1 MKKLL
6 FVFGTRPEALKF
18 APLILAAKKD
28 RRFCVEVCFT
38 GQHREMAFQVLDL
51 FRLKADYDLNVMKPN
66 QSLSLLTERL
76 IAKLD
81 PIMKKSAPDAVI
93 VQGDTT
99 SAFVGAL
106 SAFYHKVPVAH
117 VEAGLRSF
125 DKYQPFP
132 EELNRAFV
140 SRIADWHFAPT
151 SGAAKNLLNENTD
164 KNKVFITG
172 NTVVDA
178 LSTVSGQLN
187 LNKTVLVSE
196 ILKRKKRIVLATT
209 HRRENFGKPLEEIC
223 SAFNELTH
231 RHEDIE
237 ILFLVHKNPQVQET
251 VYRMLSKN
259 RWIHLIPPADYLEF
273 LTMMKYSYLIIS
285 DSGGVQEEAPT
296 FHKPVLVLRNVTE
309 RPEGVKI
316 GVAKLVGSDFNKITS
331 EASKLLGKKSAYRK
345 MSSGKNPYGDGRSC
359 ARILSILAK
368 PRGQTIRLNKKALHE
383 R

>member
-1 MKKLL
+1 VKKLL
-6 FVFGTRPEALKF
+6 FVFGTRPEALKL

-81 PIMKKSAPDAVI
+81 PIMKKSTPDAVI

-140 SRIADWHFAPT
+140 GRIADWHFAPT
-151 SGAAKNLLNENTD
+151 SGAAKNLLKENTD
-164 KNKVFITG
+164 KKKVFITG

-178 LSTVSGQLN
+178 LSAVSGQLN
-187 LNKTVLVSE
+187 LNKTVLVSK

-223 SAFNELTH
+223 SAFNELTQ

-259 RWIHLIPPADYLEF
+259 RQIHLIPPADYLEF

-316 GVAKLVGSDFNKITS
+316 GVAKLVGSDFNKITF
-331 EASKLLGKKSAYRK
+331 EASNLLGNKSAYRK
-345 MSSGKNPYGDGRSC
+345 MSKGINPYGDGRSC

-368 PRGQTIRLNKKALHE
+368 PRGETSRLNKASHE

>member
-1 MKKLL
+1 MNKLL
-6 FVFGTRPEALKF
+6 FVFGTRPEALKL

-28 RRFCVEVCFT
+28 RRFSVEVCFT

-76 IAKLD
+76 ISKLD
-81 PIMKKSAPDAVI
+81 PVMKKSKPNVVI

-106 SAFYHKVPVAH
+106 SSYYHKVPVAH

-132 EELNRAFV
+132 EELNRAFAG
-140 SRIADWHFAPT
+140 RIADWHFAPT
-151 SGAAKNLLNENTD
+151 AGAAKNLLDENTD
-164 KNKVFITG
+164 RKKVYITG

-178 LSTVSGQLN
+178 LKTVYGRLN
-187 LNKTVLVSE
+187 LKNAVLAGE
-196 ILKRKKRIVLATT
+196 ILKRKNRIILATT

-223 SAFNELTH
+223 SAFSELTR
-231 RHEDIE
+231 RHSDIE
-237 ILFLVHKNPQVQET
+237 ILFLVHKNPKVQKT
-251 VYRMLSKN
+251 VYRMLSRN
-259 RWIHLIPPADYLEF
+259 RRIHLIPPVDYLEF
-273 LTMMKYSYLIIS
+273 LTMMKFSYLIIS

-316 GVAKLVGSDFNKITS
+316 GAAKLVGSDFKKITS
-331 EASKLLGKKSAYRK
+331 EASKLLSNKKAYLR
-345 MSSGKNPYGDGRSC
+345 MSSRKNPYGDGRTSR
-359 ARILSILAK
+359 RILNILN
-368 PRGQTIRLNKKALHE
+368 RCLSKKNA